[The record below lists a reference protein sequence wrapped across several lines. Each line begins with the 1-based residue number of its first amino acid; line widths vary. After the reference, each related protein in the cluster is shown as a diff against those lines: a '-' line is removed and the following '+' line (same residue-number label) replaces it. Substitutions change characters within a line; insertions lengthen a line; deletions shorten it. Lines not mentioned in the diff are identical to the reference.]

1 MKDRIIEIKQVS
13 FRYKG
18 SEMGLLKDMS
28 LNVCRGET
36 LLLTGASG
44 SGKTTI
50 LRLINGLIPH
60 YYQGELEGSVTVTG
74 RDIRNTELYEL
85 AGVVG
90 TVFQNP
96 RSQFFSVDT
105 DGEIVFGPENIGLD
119 PEKIRQRKDA
129 VVREMH
135 LEKLLGRSLFELS
148 GGEKQRIACASVSAL
163 LPDIILLD
171 EPSSNLDQH
180 AIGNLRQEIIR
191 WKEQGKTILISE
203 HRLWYLKD
211 LVDRVIYMEKGRI
224 CREWSGVD
232 FSSLDRENI
241 RKLKL
246 RPLSV
251 PELLASDR
259 ETGADIRC
267 AGGTEVSDTRSAC
280 TSEVVREK
288 SNGIVL
294 RDFYYSYHRRPYLFR
309 KRQFKKE
316 DTDLSL
322 RIPYLALPKN
332 SVIGVI
338 GENGTGKSTFLK
350 CVCGLEKDC
359 RGSVE
364 IDGKAYRGK
373 ERLGICYM
381 VMQDVNHQLFTD
393 SVEDEVL
400 LSMKEEDR
408 ERCREILETLGILEY
423 KDKHPMA
430 LSGGQKQRV
439 AIASAVAADAKLMLF
454 DEPTSGLDFCHME
467 KVGELLKKLAEAGN
481 TVLVVTHDPELVELC
496 CDYVMRI
503 EDGEVTAMQNT
514 GNLFR

>member
-50 LRLINGLIPH
+50 LQLINGLIPH

-232 FSSLDRENI
+232 FFSLDRENI

-251 PELLASDR
+251 PELLLSDR
-259 ETGADIRC
+259 NEKADIRSMEED
-267 AGGTEVSDTRSAC
+267 AGIT
-280 TSEVVREK
+280 
-288 SNGIVL
+288 L
-294 RDFYYSYHRRPYLFR
+294 RDFYYSYHRRPYLIR
-309 KRQFKKE
+309 KRRFKKE

-322 RIPYLALPKN
+322 RIPYLSLPMN

-408 ERCREILETLGILEY
+408 ERCREILKTLGILEY

-467 KVGELLKKLAEAGN
+467 KVGELLKKLAEAGI